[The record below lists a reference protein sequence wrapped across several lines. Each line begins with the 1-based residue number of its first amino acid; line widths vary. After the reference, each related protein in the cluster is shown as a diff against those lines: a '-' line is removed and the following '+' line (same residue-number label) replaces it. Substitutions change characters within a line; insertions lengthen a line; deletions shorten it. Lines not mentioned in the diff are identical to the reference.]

1 MSTQNHMRIELNEVV
16 FFGYHGLYADE
27 KKLGNT
33 YKVNV
38 HINFSPKNDLV
49 DKLDQTIDYVQV
61 YAIMKK
67 WMEIPTALLETLV
80 GKIADDILTTQAL
93 ADKVFVEITKVHM
106 PIPQFEG
113 NVSVSV
119 EKTRNK
125 KIQLALSLNFLI
137 PPTLG
142 LNVPIRWYQ

>member
-38 HINFSPKNDLV
+38 HVDFIPKKEMV
-49 DKLDQTIDYVQV
+49 DQLDQTIDYVQV
-61 YAIMKK
+61 YAIIKK

-119 EKTRNK
+119 EKTRK
-125 KIQLALSLNFLI
+125 K
-137 PPTLG
+137 
-142 LNVPIRWYQ
+142 